1 METKNSDSK
10 ITSLMGSTAVHVI
23 GEVVALGGVL
33 YYVSSQTSQLN
44 AKITS
49 LEQKV
54 AHLTDILRNIVP
66 AAFSP
71 PILGSQ
77 GAPILTSSINH
88 PKSEAP
94 LGRQTPKW
102 EQPTT
107 TPAGK
112 HEPSL
117 ITGQQKMVDV
127 GGPSKENFVPPT
139 QNAGKWEFLKPSEIS
154 EIDDNCKDGVCQL
167 PSSMSGRRNK
177 QRDREV
183 VREEKNV
190 TFNGSVEQLKY
201 GDDNMSH
208 IIQKSTKMMVAS
220 PSMRHMVPESIG
232 EEDEE
237 DNANDIQPGFSGIR
251 KAHDSEIS
259 ENEINQIVSKAI
271 RPAKSLRRSE

>member
-10 ITSLMGSTAVHVI
+10 ITSLMGSTTVHVI

-54 AHLTDILRNIVP
+54 ANLTDILRNIVP
-66 AAFSP
+66 GAFSP
-71 PILGSQ
+71 TPEDLPSRLERA
-77 GAPILTSSINH
+77 APH
-88 PKSEAP
+88 
-94 LGRQTPKW
+94 KW

-107 TPAGK
+107 AVVSGK
-112 HEPSL
+112 HEPSP
-117 ITGQQKMVDV
+117 IHIGQPKMVDV
-127 GGPSKENFVPPT
+127 GGSSKENFVPPA
-139 QNAGKWEFLKPSEIS
+139 QNVGKWEYLKPSEIN
-154 EIDDNCKDGVCQL
+154 DDNCKDGVCQL
-167 PSSMSGRRNK
+167 PSSMAGRRNK
-177 QRDREV
+177 QK
-183 VREEKNV
+183 EEKNV

-201 GDDNMSH
+201 GDDDKSPH
-208 IIQKSTKMMVAS
+208 IQKSTKMMVAS
-220 PSMRHMVPESIG
+220 PSMRHMVPESVD

-237 DNANDIQPGFSGIR
+237 TDIQPGFSGIR
-251 KAHDSEIS
+251 KVHDSEIS